1 MVAAICPSV
10 VMLWGVCMSSQGTW
24 DISFLVDEDGRIL
37 EGRGACNEHL
47 GETLQVLIGRSL
59 TGIVALPEQK
69 YLRRF
74 LAQLNRPNAK
84 RAVIITLQSL
94 THGTR
99 AYAMQAQ
106 PGRSGTDHWLLFS
119 HTTEQADSFD
129 SHALPPAMADD
140 GQFLRLVEMAAAQAG
155 EALELTTIA
164 VAGLAQAGRT
174 QSGAGAAKWGAF
186 AQDVGETLATHAYE
200 GILSNPAPGQYNL
213 LHDPAQSGEAI
224 AADLSTLAIERGISA
239 AEAGIAHASVEVAP
253 NAKAADIRAALATL
267 QTRLPASSWDAPPP
281 QRTRGQDGQFAAL
294 LGIGAFVIGIIAVAF
309 WILAGR

>member
-1 MVAAICPSV
+1 
-10 VMLWGVCMSSQGTW
+10 MSSQGSW
-24 DISFLVDEDGRIL
+24 DISFLVDADARIL

-47 GETLQVLIGRSL
+47 GETLQALIGRSL
-59 TGIVALPEQK
+59 TGLIVVAERK

-74 LAQLNRPNAK
+74 LAQLDRPDAK
-84 RAVIITLQSL
+84 RAVIITLLSH
-94 THGTR
+94 THGAR
-99 AYAMQAQ
+99 PYAMKAEK
-106 PGRSGTDHWLLFS
+106 GRSSSDHWLLFS
-119 HTTEQADSFD
+119 HSTERADSFD
-129 SHALPPAMADD
+129 THALPPAMVDD

-155 EALELTTIA
+155 QALELTTIA

-174 QSGAGAAKWGAF
+174 QSGVGAAKWGAF

-213 LHDPAQSGEAI
+213 LHDHAQSGEAI
-224 AADLSTLAIERGISA
+224 AADLSTRAIERGISA

-267 QTRLPASSWDAPPP
+267 QTKLPASSWDAPPP
-281 QRTRGQDGQFAAL
+281 QRTRGQDGQIAAL